1 MLDTVGKDGFYS
13 IPVSPELSSYIKTD
27 LSDIRIADEKNQWIP
42 HIINWS
48 LKNIDVDNV
57 YYELPV
63 IKKKNTKNSTII
75 IVNNPGK
82 NNVSNLFL
90 ELKNTAASGWQ

>member
-1 MLDTVGKDGFYS
+1 MIALLVSCCATAQQFQYTAMLDTVGKDGFYS

-63 IKKKNTKNSTII
+63 IKKKNTKNS
-75 IVNNPGK
+75 K
-82 NNVSNLFL
+82 S
-90 ELKNTAASGWQ
+90 